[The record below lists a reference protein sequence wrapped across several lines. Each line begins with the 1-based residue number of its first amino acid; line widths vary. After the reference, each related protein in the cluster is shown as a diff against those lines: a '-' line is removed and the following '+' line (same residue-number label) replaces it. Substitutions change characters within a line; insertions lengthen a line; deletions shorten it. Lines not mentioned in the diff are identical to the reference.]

1 MDTAHGDDGGSGQG
15 GGRRGGIVLN
25 TRRMPGATEKLG
37 DGDSVGKQA
46 GNGSNNGLT
55 CAADGIGAPEG
66 ESGRSEGDRASSWDA
81 PGTTVPAARSE
92 TTFGW
97 VVGAQ
102 AAANVL
108 QAVGWCVLCTGH
120 GTNRDAT
127 HGREGSDT
135 TALR

>member
-1 MDTAHGDDGGSGQG
+1 METAHGDGGGSGQG
-15 GGRRGGIVLN
+15 GGRRGGSVRN

-37 DGDSVGKQA
+37 DGDPCGKQA
-46 GNGSNNGLT
+46 GVGSNCWQTHGFAGT
-55 CAADGIGAPEG
+55 GAAEG
-66 ESGRSEGDRASSWDA
+66 ESGRSGGDRASSRDA
-81 PGTTVPAARSE
+81 PEATEPARRSE
-92 TTFGW
+92 TTICW

-108 QAVGWCVLCTGH
+108 QAVGWCVLCTGL